1 MHSLPLSTVTNW
13 ESSRNNMWL
22 PESVDTLCP
31 FCGRLVNLPLENHQV
46 DATRKTVSASARCPG
61 CGKISG
67 IWVIQPGDGKD
78 SSKRGCAELCI
89 HPNPRVV
96 REPIVAGDKMNPAL
110 ARAYQSALAAYN
122 AGLWTACASSCRRTL
137 EGLVHSMLGEE
148 ASKAPLYQQLK
159 SLPDKVNLAEPLV
172 LLAENLRKG
181 GNIASHF
188 DLDKEPDQ
196 HVAEAMI
203 DLLDY
208 FMEYVYVLK
217 GKAQDLEKRLDSLGS

>member
-1 MHSLPLSTVTNW
+1 
-13 ESSRNNMWL
+13 
-22 PESVDTLCP
+22 
-31 FCGRLVNLPLENHQV
+31 
-46 DATRKTVSASARCPG
+46 
-61 CGKISG
+61 
-67 IWVIQPGDGKD
+67 
-78 SSKRGCAELCI
+78 
-89 HPNPRVV
+89 
-96 REPIVAGDKMNPAL
+96 
-110 ARAYQSALAAYN
+110 
-122 AGLWTACASSCRRTL
+122 
-137 EGLVHSMLGEE
+137 MLGEE